1 MIKTS
6 FGIILAVLLSILN
19 VLPVQAQKFGYID
32 TDFILSKM
40 PDAVKA
46 QSEIDAFAGKWQR
59 EIQAKYDEVNK
70 MEQDFRAEEILLTDE
85 MRSQRLLAI
94 EQKKK
99 EVSEFNNKVFGY
111 EGMLYLK
118 KKELMQPIRD
128 LIFEAAT
135 KVAKT
140 RKLEFVFDKA
150 SDLVMIYSDPR
161 HDYSDYILEE
171 LGLAENKDGQGPS
184 TGNQPSPNANTP
196 AKTPNTSNAP
206 PRTSNAVRKN

>member
-1 MIKTS
+1 MSKIS
-6 FGIILAVLLSILN
+6 FGILLAVLLGVSGLF
-19 VLPVQAQKFGYID
+19 PVQAQKFGYVD

-40 PDAVKA
+40 PDATKA
-46 QSEIDAFAGKWQR
+46 QGEIDAFASKWQR

-99 EVSEFNNKVFGY
+99 EAMEYNNKVFGY

-128 LIFEAAT
+128 QIWDAAN

-140 RKLEFVFDKA
+140 RKLEFLFDKA
-150 SDLVMIYSDPR
+150 SDLTMIYSDPR

-171 LGLAENKDGQGPS
+171 LGLAENKDGQGP
-184 TGNQPSPNANTP
+184 TNQGSP
-196 AKTPNTSNAP
+196 NAP
-206 PRTSNAVRKN
+206 PRTSSGTVKKN

>member
-6 FGIILAVLLSILN
+6 FGILLAVLLCMGAIVS
-19 VLPVQAQKFGYID
+19 VQAQKFGYID

-46 QSEIDAFAGKWQR
+46 QSEIDAFTGRWQR
-59 EIQAKYDEVNK
+59 EIQSKYDEVNK
-70 MEQDFRAEEILLTDE
+70 LEQDFRAEEILLTDE

-99 EVSEFNNKVFGY
+99 EAMEYNNKVFGY

-128 LIFEAAT
+128 QIWEAT
-135 KVAKT
+135 NKVAKT

-150 SDLVMIYSDPR
+150 ADLVMIYSDPR

-171 LGLAENKDGQGPS
+171 LGLAESKDGQGP
-184 TGNQPSPNANTP
+184 TGNANAPANTP
-196 AKTPNTSNAP
+196 
-206 PRTSNAVRKN
+206 PRTG

>member
-1 MIKTS
+1 
-6 FGIILAVLLSILN
+6 LAVLLSVSS
-19 VLPVQAQKFGYID
+19 VLPVQAQKFGYVD

-40 PDAVKA
+40 PDAAKA
-46 QSEIDAFAGKWQR
+46 QSEIDAFANKWQR

-85 MRSQRLLAI
+85 MRSKRLLAI

-99 EVSEFNNKVFGY
+99 EVSEYNNKIFGF

-128 LIFEAAT
+128 QIYEAVQ
-135 KVAKT
+135 KVVKT
-140 RKLEFVFDKA
+140 RKLEFMFDKA
-150 SDLVMIYSDPR
+150 ADLVMIYSDPR

-171 LGLAENKDGQGPS
+171 LGLAETKDGQGPGP
-184 TGNQPSPNANTP
+184 GNQGLPNAQ
-196 AKTPNTSNAP
+196 
-206 PRTSNAVRKN
+206 PRTSSPVKKN

>member
-1 MIKTS
+1 MSKIS
-6 FGIILAVLLSILN
+6 FGIILAVLLSVSSLF
-19 VLPVQAQKFGYID
+19 PVQAQKFGYVD

-40 PDAVKA
+40 PDATKA
-46 QSEIDAFAGKWQR
+46 QGEIDAFANKWQR

-85 MRSQRLLAI
+85 MRSKRLLAI

-99 EVSEFNNKVFGY
+99 EAMEYNNKVFGY

-128 LIFEAAT
+128 QIWEAAN
-135 KVAKT
+135 KVART
-140 RKLEFVFDKA
+140 RKLEFLFDKA
-150 SDLVMIYSDPR
+150 SDLTMIYSDPR

-171 LGLAENKDGQGPS
+171 LGLAENKDGQGPN
-184 TGNQPSPNANTP
+184 NQSSP
-196 AKTPNTSNAP
+196 NAP
-206 PRTSNAVRKN
+206 PRTSSGTVKKN